1 MRLKSE
7 PRSWPD
13 NGGCLVECARAKR
26 SAAGGSW
33 NWMLSHVMAMRA
45 NYIVTV

>member
-1 MRLKSE
+1 MEDE

-13 NGGCLVECARAKR
+13 NGGCLEECARAKC

-33 NWMLSHVMAMRA
+33 NWTLSHVMAGRA
-45 NYIVTV
+45 NYMVTV

>member
-1 MRLKSE
+1 MRLKRE

-13 NGGCLVECARAKR
+13 NGGCLVEAKCR
-26 SAAGGSW
+26 AAGGSW
-33 NWMLSHVMAMRA
+33 NWALSHVMAMRA